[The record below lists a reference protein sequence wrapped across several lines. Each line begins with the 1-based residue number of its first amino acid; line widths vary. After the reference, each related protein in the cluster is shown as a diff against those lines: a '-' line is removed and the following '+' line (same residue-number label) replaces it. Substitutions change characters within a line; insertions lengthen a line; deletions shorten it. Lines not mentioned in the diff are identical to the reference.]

1 MWKYITQRILLMF
14 MTLFIIT
21 GICFVL
27 IRMLPLRPGIGHE
40 DRPLAVAAAAAAGG
54 RSALGNCG
62 NAARG
67 SWL

>member
-27 IRMLPLRPGIGHE
+27 IRMLPLSR
-40 DRPLAVAAAAAAGG
+40 LTAAAAAAGG